1 MAKLLCLMNN
11 RNEAFPQKAVDALSY
26 NKDWEFHCYKGG
38 MVYMAALD
46 LPFKNVSDYWLE
58 DDRYVLMVDGE
69 IMSWKDEPQDPSTA
83 QKLLNLYR
91 SKGPDMVDYLNGN
104 FTLFIFDKREKSL
117 WVANDRMGLRP
128 LYYFE
133 YNGKCCFS
141 SEVKALLADEEFP
154 GKCNLQS
161 VLDLL
166 TYEYVLEDLTL
177 VENIFVFPY
186 ASTALIDSRTQKL
199 VPQRYWDFNYQR
211 VDQAEL
217 TDRYME
223 QYLGVFTQA
232 VERTMKGTYAPVG
245 LPLSGGLDSR
255 LIAAVID
262 RRYFP
267 LHTFTFGEK
276 GCDDVKYA
284 QKISRILGGSHH
296 YIPIKHEELGS
307 FFEKGVSY
315 SDGMFT
321 CLHYHY
327 LNMTDELA
335 AHVKIALDGMAGDV
349 FPRRMYSYLEG
360 TDVNAAFKAFD
371 TFGENL
377 RSRIFKKEYAG
388 DLATA
393 RQRFDGLFDRVARAC
408 PVSPVDYL
416 NITQRQRKFI
426 NYGKVGKRNYVEMRM
441 PFLDY
446 DFMDFCLTMPLD
458 FRLNGKLVK
467 NIFRKYYPAL
477 SRVPKA
483 DAGPLF
489 PNRIQQAVHWRM
501 QALKTKLGIN
511 SSYADYKKYFRTFLK
526 GFIHGQLTSA
536 EFRRVPY
543 FDHQEVGQLLD
554 EHFSGQQNYEK
565 QIAALLTVAIWSK
578 QYFKQ

>member
-11 RNEAFPQKAVDALSY
+11 RNETFPQKAVGALSY
-26 NKDWEFHCYKGG
+26 NKDWEFHCYKGSA
-38 MVYMAALD
+38 VYMAALD

-58 DDRYVLMVDGE
+58 DDQFVLMMDGE
-69 IMSWKDEPQDPSTA
+69 IMSWKVEPQGESTT
-83 QKLLNLYR
+83 QKLRNLYR
-91 SKGPDMVDYLNGN
+91 SKGPHMVDYLNGN
-104 FTLFIFDKREKSL
+104 FTLFIFNKHEKSL

-133 YNGKCCFS
+133 HQGKFCFS
-141 SEVKALLADEEFP
+141 SEVKALLTDEDFP
-154 GKCNLQS
+154 GKCNIQS
-161 VLDLL
+161 VIDLL
-166 TYEYVLEDLTL
+166 TYEYVLDKQTL

-186 ASTALIDSRTQKL
+186 ASTARIDADTKVIGTR
-199 VPQRYWDFNYQR
+199 RYWDFIYQR
-211 VDQAEL
+211 GVQTEL
-217 TDRYME
+217 TGQYME
-223 QYLGVFTQA
+223 QFLEVFTQA
-232 VERTMKGTYAPVG
+232 VERTLKGPYAPVG

-262 RRYFP
+262 KKYFP

-284 QKISRILGGSHH
+284 RKVSRILGSHHH
-296 YIPIKHEELGS
+296 YIPIKHAELGS
-307 FFEKGVSY
+307 FFEKGVAY

-327 LNMTDELA
+327 MNMTAELS

-360 TDVNAAFKAFD
+360 KDVNAAFKAYD
-371 TFGENL
+371 SFGENL
-377 RSRIFKKEYAG
+377 RSRIFKREYAG
-388 DLATA
+388 DLTA
-393 RQRFDGLFDRVARAC
+393 ARKRFDELFDHATKTC

-467 NIFRKYYPAL
+467 NILKQFYPAL
-477 SRVPKA
+477 ASVPKA

-501 QALKTKLGIN
+501 QALKTRLGIN

-526 GFIHGQLTSA
+526 DFIHERLTSA
-536 EFRRVPY
+536 EFKQIPY
-543 FDHQEVGQLLD
+543 FDHQGVSTLLE
-554 EHFSGQQNYEK
+554 EHFSGQQNYDK
-565 QIAALLTVAIWSK
+565 QIAALLDVSIWSK
-578 QYFKQ
+578 QYFKS